1 MKRVQQNSKLCIKP
15 HNYYPGDSS
24 YVLFYT
30 TNPSFGTII
39 RNIDDEEYMELSWEQ
54 LKMMGK
60 GVLQYKVNNTGYADD
75 YIVTTDYYIDTNIT
89 VDDNITIEEVVEV
102 VKKSAIEKV
111 DRAIAD
117 KLASVDSEVDKVK
130 ESIQQHQLQSDNLIT
145 SQLNSLGDKLPTI
158 DAEGYV
164 SEYNTTTHQ
173 HQKTNKN
180 LKGAKGDKGEKGKD
194 GFLKQVIQE
203 KNDTT
208 FALIPNVMHV
218 WGEVETLTLTL
229 TKNPRADIVSEY
241 AFQFSSP
248 ANKATTLSISDVKW
262 LNNEVPIV
270 RPSKTYQGSIVNGVI
285 VMMEA

>member
-117 KLASVDSEVDKVK
+117 KVASVDNEVDKVK
-130 ESIQQHQLQSDNLIT
+130 EQIKQHQLQSDNLIT
-145 SQLNSLGDKLPTI
+145 SQLNALPSMMPTI
-158 DAEGYV
+158 DSEGYV

-180 LKGAKGDKGEKGKD
+180 LKGAKGDKGDDGYLRQVTHGKS
-194 GFLKQVIQE
+194 
-203 KNDTT
+203 DTT
-208 FALIPNVMHV
+208 FALTPNTMHV
-218 WGEVETLTLTL
+218 WHEVDSLTLTL
-229 TKNPRADIVSEY
+229 SPNTDENKLAEY
-241 AFQFSSP
+241 CFQFISP
-248 ANKATTLSISDVKW
+248 ANKATTLSIAGVKW
-262 LNNEVPIV
+262 VDNVIPTI
-270 RPSKTYQGSIVNGVI
+270 RAGRTYQGSIINGVI

>member
-1 MKRVQQNSKLCIKP
+1 MKRVQKNSTLRIKP
-15 HNYYPGDSS
+15 HKYFSGGGG

-30 TNPSFGTII
+30 TNPSFGTVLKEV
-39 RNIDDEEYMELSWEQ
+39 DDEGYMELEWEQ

-60 GVLQYKVNNTGYADD
+60 GVLNYKVNNPEYADD
-75 YIVTTDYYIDTNIT
+75 YTVTTDYYIDTNIT

-102 VKKSAIEKV
+102 VKKEAIKKV

-117 KLASVDSEVDKVK
+117 KLASVDNEVDKVK
-130 ESIQQHQLQSDNLIT
+130 EQIKQHQLQSDNLIT
-145 SQLNSLGDKLPTI
+145 SQLNALPSMMPTI

-164 SEYNTTTHQ
+164 EEYNTTTHQ

-180 LKGAKGDKGEKGKD
+180 LKGAKGDKGDDGYLRQQQHGKS
-194 GFLKQVIQE
+194 
-203 KNDTT
+203 DTT

-218 WGEVETLTLTL
+218 WDEVDNLTLTL
-229 TKNPRADIVSEY
+229 SPNTDENKLAEY
-241 AFQFSSP
+241 CFQFISP

-262 LNNEVPIV
+262 LNNEVPIL
-270 RPSKTYQGSIVNGVI
+270 RAGKTYQGSIVNGVI

>member
-1 MKRVQQNSKLCIKP
+1 MKRVQQNSKLYIKP
-15 HNYYPGDSS
+15 HNFYPGDGS

-39 RNIDDEEYMELSWEQ
+39 RNIDSEEGMELSWEQ

-60 GVLQYKVNNTGYADD
+60 GVLQYKVNNPGYADD
-75 YIVTTDYYIDTNIT
+75 YTVTTDYYIDTNIT

-111 DRAIAD
+111 DKAIAD
-117 KLASVDSEVDKVK
+117 KVASVDNEVDKLK

-164 SEYNTTTHQ
+164 SEYNTTTHT

-180 LKGAKGDKGEKGKD
+180 LKGAKGDKGDD
-194 GFLKQVIQE
+194 GYLRVVQHG

-208 FALIPNVMHV
+208 FALTPNTMHV

-229 TKNPRADIVSEY
+229 SPNTDDNKLAEY
-241 AFQFSSP
+241 CFQFTSPSS
-248 ANKATTLSISDVKW
+248 KATLSIADVKW
-262 LNNEVPIV
+262 LNNEVPLI
-270 RPSKTYQGSIVNGVI
+270 RASKIYQGSIVNGVI
-285 VMMEA
+285 VMIEA

>member
-117 KLASVDSEVDKVK
+117 KVASVDNEVNKVK
-130 ESIQQHQLQSDNLIT
+130 EQIKQHQLQSDNIIT
-145 SQLNSLGDKLPTI
+145 SQLNALPSMMPTI
-158 DAEGYV
+158 DSEGYV
-164 SEYNTTTHQ
+164 SEYNTTTHT

-180 LKGAKGDKGEKGKD
+180 LKGAKGDKGDDGYLRVVQHGKS
-194 GFLKQVIQE
+194 
-203 KNDTT
+203 DTT
-208 FALIPNVMHV
+208 FALTPNVMHV
-218 WGEVETLTLTL
+218 WDEVETLTLTL
-229 TKNPRADIVSEY
+229 SPNTDENKLAEY
-241 AFQFSSP
+241 CFQFTSPSS
-248 ANKATTLSISDVKW
+248 KSTTLSISDVKW

-270 RPSKTYQGSIVNGVI
+270 RPSKIYQGSIVNGVI